1 MLNSLAKEGP
11 ETVKSTISFILVAGN
26 GAGSRSTH
34 DLQPG
39 NFSVTVF
46 GLGLCSQFD
55 IASRS
60 APLLVERC
68 TSALEEKAF
77 EDSTLDLY
85 KVYHSSPPNE
95 QTLELRQKLNE
106 GKLHCPVVLLRS
118 LLSSNYVCR
127 CIFRCM

>member
-1 MLNSLAKEGP
+1 MLGSSAKEEP

-26 GAGSRSTH
+26 DASSRSMH
-34 DLQPG
+34 DLQSG

-55 IASRS
+55 ISSRS

-106 GKLHCPVVLLRS
+106 GNFYCPVVLFRS
-118 LLSSNYVCR
+118 LLSSNCVYR
-127 CIFRCM
+127 

>member
-1 MLNSLAKEGP
+1 MLASSVKEEP
-11 ETVKSTISFILVAGN
+11 ETVKSTISFMFYFIVGGKN
-26 GAGSRSTH
+26 GACFRSTH
-34 DLQPG
+34 ALQPG
-39 NFSVTVF
+39 NLSVTVF

-55 IASRS
+55 ISSRS

-106 GKLHCPVVLLRS
+106 GNFYYSVL
-118 LLSSNYVCR
+118 
-127 CIFRCM
+127 

>member
-1 MLNSLAKEGP
+1 MPAP
-11 ETVKSTISFILVAGN
+11 EDVLETLKSNLFFFFFILVTPKLYRFWN
-26 GAGSRSTH
+26 SNTRPVVISVY
-34 DLQPG
+34 
-39 NFSVTVF
+39 NFSIAVF

-55 IASRS
+55 ISSRP

-68 TSALEEKAF
+68 TSALEEKAS

-106 GKLHCPVVLLRS
+106 GKFMFISRS
-118 LLSSNYVCR
+118 RADQLGTSYQPR
-127 CIFRCM
+127 